1 MNKMILENAQIPPII
16 RDVNKPIMASN
27 PSIVLNPSTFFR
39 MNSLENMSTI
49 LKLNKMRNVVSY
61 IP

>member
-1 MNKMILENAQIPPII
+1 MINKTVLGNVLIPPIMP
-16 RDVNKPIMASN
+16 DVNKPVMASN

-49 LKLNKMRNVVSY
+49 LK
-61 IP
+61 

>member
-16 RDVNKPIMASN
+16 RDVNKPVMASN

-49 LKLNKMRNVVSY
+49 LK
-61 IP
+61 